1 MTSDRA
7 ITDRKIS
14 RVPRKLEKA
23 GSNPI
28 ANANIGF
35 IIISHKQNQV
45 LKKKILNQDWL
56 IIFAGIVSLLCFYC
70 LYFYKSLHC

>member
-45 LKKKILNQDWL
+45 LKKKFLIKIGWL
-56 IIFAGIVSLLCFYC
+56 FLQE
-70 LYFYKSLHC
+70 

>member
-28 ANANIGF
+28 ANIGF

-45 LKKKILNQDWL
+45 LKKKFFIK
-56 IIFAGIVSLLCFYC
+56 IG
-70 LYFYKSLHC
+70 